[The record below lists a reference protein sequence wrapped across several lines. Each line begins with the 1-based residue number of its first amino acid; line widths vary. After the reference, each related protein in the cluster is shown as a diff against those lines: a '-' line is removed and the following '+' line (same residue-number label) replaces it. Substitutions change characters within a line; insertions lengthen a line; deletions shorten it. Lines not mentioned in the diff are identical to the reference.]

1 MGGNL
6 KRSCLRERR
15 PISWK
20 WHFAWLP
27 FFLELHGE
35 CHIKAE
41 LMEKEGRKNSA
52 LNGSTTEI
60 DPQNERKIN
69 MKNALIISYSFPPLN
84 NIAARRFGEMSP
96 FMPDYGLRPW
106 IISTNSVGD
115 LPVQV
120 PEAQCIRIGL
130 HPQRSMQIEDRDIN
144 ANTFKM
150 PVAFKVSRKIAKFLG
165 LGFRSFDRTVVTW
178 YPLIKKQTEMIV
190 ASIPKPD
197 VIIGSFGPAA
207 SLWAARYLASFY
219 NVPWV
224 ADFRDLGALHWK
236 GRGKLSREIDLLI
249 ERTLLSSASGL
260 MTAGDL
266 VANVLEKKYNKR
278 CCKVYNGW
286 VSYSSQTSSVEKKE
300 EGKYIY
306 YAGRIYPHQMDSF
319 FLLLDALKEVQMIDF
334 KVRSLGP
341 KLLEDKLLE
350 YAKSKGLEKRVAL
363 LEPTDSM
370 TVREET
376 EAATINLVVE
386 ELNTSDPYSAGTLTG
401 KFLQLLAN
409 TPPVLSITRADSEIS
424 GILNDT
430 NKGKV
435 CSDLKQVIEF
445 ITDCQNDPE
454 KYSGNQNI
462 TNYSKQIQAKIMC
475 SFLNQIINKAL

>member
-1 MGGNL
+1 
-6 KRSCLRERR
+6 
-15 PISWK
+15 
-20 WHFAWLP
+20 
-27 FFLELHGE
+27 
-35 CHIKAE
+35 
-41 LMEKEGRKNSA
+41 MEKEGRKNSA

-84 NIAARRFGEMSP
+84 DIAARRFGEMSP

-249 ERTLLSSASGL
+249 ENRLLASASGL
-260 MTAGDL
+260 MTVGDVL
-266 VANVLEKKYNKR
+266 ANALEKKYKKR

-286 VSYSSQTSSVEKKE
+286 VRNSSQESPVENKE
-300 EGKYIY
+300 GEKYIY
-306 YAGRIYPHQMDSF
+306 YAGRIYLHRMNSF
-319 FLLLDALKEVQMIDF
+319 FLLLDALKDAQTIHL
-334 KVRSLGP
+334 KIRSLGP
-341 KLLEDKLLE
+341 KLMEEKLLE
-350 YAKSKGLEKRVAL
+350 YAQSIGLEKRLEL
-363 LEPTDSM
+363 LEPTDQL
-370 TVREET
+370 TVQK
-376 EAATINLVVE
+376 EAEMATMNLVVE
-386 ELNTSDPYSAGTLTG
+386 DLNTSDPYSAGTLTG
-401 KFLQLLAN
+401 KFLQLLAF
-409 TPPVLSITRADSEIS
+409 TPPVLSITRTDSEMS
-424 GILNDT
+424 GILKET

-435 CSDLKQVIEF
+435 CSGLKQVIEF
-445 ITDCQNDPE
+445 ISACLNDPE
-454 KYSGNQNI
+454 RYQGNQSISKYS
-462 TNYSKQIQAKIMC
+462 KLEQAKIMC
-475 SFLNQIINKAL
+475 SFFNQIISRTP